1 MTQIIVMSF
10 VNMVSAIVNAVM
22 FYVTLRSSKN
32 ESTTYRIVS
41 FAHNFSLFLAQ
52 LYWGLIMNPIPLL
65 PLPGI
70 QSIGILRGIISTFM
84 ILMTWIFLFSVS
96 IIMMYF
102 RDSTYSIIFFI
113 IFAFVFFPLL
123 SRTLPFYVSEE
134 AMRNHLKTYYPNCL
148 SLSDHDGFF
157 VFVNTCQ
164 TTKGVFVVLVSL
176 LSGAVLYLIVYAIII
191 HEIKMQSYAWNVN
204 KTKNHIK
211 NCVRFSFLAIAP
223 AIVLRNTFL
232 PPEKNT
238 ITITLFGNAMFTA
251 APIPCAI
258 VILAQNSTYMNFL
271 KSKMFFYNRR
281 IPATANIS
289 SAFRSTTV
297 L

>member
-1 MTQIIVMSF
+1 MCSTFLSVDSRRFYIVDHLEPMTQIIIMSF
-10 VNMVSAIVNAVM
+10 VNMVSVFVNVVM

-32 ESTTYRIVS
+32 ESMTYRIVS

-84 ILMTWIFLFSVS
+84 ILITWIFLFSVS
-96 IIMMYF
+96 IIMMYVIMLI
-102 RDSTYSIIFFI
+102 R
-113 IFAFVFFPLL
+113 L
-123 SRTLPFYVSEE
+123 RTL
-134 AMRNHLKTYYPNCL
+134 AR
-148 SLSDHDGFF
+148 
-157 VFVNTCQ
+157 
-164 TTKGVFVVLVSL
+164 
-176 LSGAVLYLIVYAIII
+176 
-191 HEIKMQSYAWNVN
+191 
-204 KTKNHIK
+204 KNNIFD
-211 NCVRFSFLAIAP
+211 NLVRFSFLAIAP

-232 PPEKNT
+232 PPERDT
-238 ITITLFGNAMFTA
+238 IAITLFANAMFTA

-271 KSKMFFYNRR
+271 KSKMIFYNRR

-289 SAFRSTTV
+289 SAFRHTTV